1 VSSTNGNTLPQE
13 HYPTPINLVKAL
25 IAELTIN
32 PWDKFLEPCRADGNI
47 YNQIVLP
54 ESQKYWAELRD
65 GVDYLSTGYPQVDII
80 VTNPP
85 FSLTC
90 EFLEKSLGELSPT
103 GTLAYLQRVNYLGSI
118 GRLPFWE
125 RVGFPNKF
133 AVTVPRPSF
142 VKGKND
148 SCEYAWYIYDRGNR
162 FRNINQG
169 LSNLKWNK
177 LRL

>member
-1 VSSTNGNTLPQE
+1 MSSTNGDTIAQE
-13 HYPTPINLVKAL
+13 HYPTPVNLVKAL
-25 IAELTIN
+25 MDELTVY

-47 YNQIVLP
+47 YNLINLP

-80 VTNPP
+80 ITNPP

-118 GRLPFWE
+118 DRLPFWE
-125 RVGFPNKF
+125 RVGFPNKLP
-133 AVTVPRPSF
+133 VVVPRPSF
-142 VKGKND
+142 VKGKTD
-148 SCEYAWYIYDRGNR
+148 SCEYAWFIYDRGNR

-169 LSNLKWNK
+169 LSNIKWNK
-177 LRL
+177 VKL